1 MTYRQTQLAKAET
14 ELSAARAAYA
24 SAKSTK
30 AKLSADEDIQFWS
43 SKVAFLSSVYYGAL
57 EDEKEIAS

>member
-14 ELSAARAAYA
+14 ELSAARTAYA
-24 SAKSTK
+24 SARSKK
-30 AKLSADEDIQFWS
+30 ARLEADENIQFWS
-43 SKVAFLSSVYYGAL
+43 NKVAFLSSVHYGAF